1 MEGDGGEGGRCASE
15 RRVRVY
21 FHGVVEIASCADGA
35 GIEGT
40 AMGED
45 GVADVVAAWEGL
57 SVV

>member
-1 MEGDGGEGGRCASE
+1 MEGDGGEGGRCAGG

-21 FHGVVEIASCADGA
+21 FHGVVEVASCADGA
-35 GIEGT
+35 GIERT

-45 GVADVVAAWEGL
+45 GVADVVPACKGL